1 MRKGWEDF
9 AGEEKSGDKS
19 LGEVKGFPAGEDEAE
34 STPPVTVWARK
45 LSASE
50 APRKGALSRLGR
62 ELLFLGVRRRFG
74 LELREEDLSRGAY
87 GKPFVKDRPDI
98 QFNISHSGEYAACAL
113 TRVPC
118 GLDIQ
123 EIRGFRGKRILERT
137 MDEEQQR
144 QILSSAD
151 PALAFS
157 RLWAEKES
165 IVKLSGEGLS
175 RSFRDLKPPVWR
187 ETFEQLP
194 AYTGSICAGVPC
206 WISVEEVLPQRLWQA
221 LAREK

>member
-1 MRKGWEDF
+1 
-9 AGEEKSGDKS
+9 
-19 LGEVKGFPAGEDEAE
+19 
-34 STPPVTVWARK
+34 
-45 LSASE
+45 
-50 APRKGALSRLGR
+50 
-62 ELLFLGVRRRFG
+62 
-74 LELREEDLSRGAY
+74 
-87 GKPFVKDRPDI
+87 
-98 QFNISHSGEYAACAL
+98 
-113 TRVPC
+113 
-118 GLDIQ
+118 
-123 EIRGFRGKRILERT
+123 

-194 AYTGSICAGVPC
+194 AYTGSVCAEVC
-206 WISVEEVLPQRLWQA
+206 CRMSVEEVLPQRLWQA
-221 LAREK
+221 LTQAERNLEKG

>member
-1 MRKGWEDF
+1 MEKPQIRIYTGRISVWTQELLEEGRRRESACGRLLLALGLFETGRGELLKGARTFSQVLKLLD
-9 AGEEKSGDKS
+9 ALTVSGAHGKP
-19 LGEVKGFPAGEDEAE
+19 GFPGY
-34 STPPVTVWARK
+34 PQ
-45 LSASE
+45 
-50 APRKGALSRLGR
+50 
-62 ELLFLGVRRRFG
+62 
-74 LELREEDLSRGAY
+74 
-87 GKPFVKDRPDI
+87 I

-221 LAREK
+221 LTQAERNLEKG